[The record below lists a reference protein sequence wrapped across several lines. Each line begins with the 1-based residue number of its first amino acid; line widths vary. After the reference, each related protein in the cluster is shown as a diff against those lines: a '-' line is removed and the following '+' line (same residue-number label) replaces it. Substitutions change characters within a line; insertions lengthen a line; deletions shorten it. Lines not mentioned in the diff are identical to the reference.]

1 MNHKYSVLKGFL
13 LMSSLF
19 VVFVLAGRSQV
30 FGQGGGR
37 NMATR
42 DTSATERT
50 MSSLENDSRK
60 AKRDPQTIMSEVNE
74 DFDRLRAINDEIKTS
89 MAAPQLDYKKIS
101 DNALEIKKRGTRLRT
116 NLTALP
122 KSDKTEKPVAP
133 ANEAEVR
140 GLLASTHDLLTA
152 FLSNPVFS
160 DMGSLDNQLA
170 LKARRDLENVISIS
184 DAIKSG
190 ADKLGKNSNK

>member
-19 VVFVLAGRSQV
+19 GIFVLAGPTQV

-37 NMATR
+37 NLATR
-42 DTSATERT
+42 DTSSTERT
-50 MSSLENDSRK
+50 MSGLENDSRK
-60 AKRDPQTIMSEVNE
+60 AKRDPQTIMAEVNE
-74 DFDRLRAINDEIKTS
+74 DFDHLRTINDEIKTIT
-89 MAAPQLDYKKIS
+89 AASQLDYKKIS
-101 DNALEIKKRGTRLRT
+101 DDAAEIKKRGVRLRS
-116 NLTALP
+116 NLSALP
-122 KSDKTEKPVAP
+122 KSDKTEKSFAP
-133 ANEAEVR
+133 ANEAEMR

-170 LKARRDLENVISIS
+170 LKARRDLENVISMS

-190 ADKLGKNSNK
+190 ADKLGKK